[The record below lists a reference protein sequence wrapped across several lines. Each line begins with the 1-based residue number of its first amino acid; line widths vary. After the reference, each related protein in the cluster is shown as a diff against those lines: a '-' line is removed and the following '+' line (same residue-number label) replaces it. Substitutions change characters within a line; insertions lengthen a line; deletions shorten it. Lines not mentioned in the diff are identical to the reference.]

1 MVRTSDLTE
10 SQADEAKCLQ
20 DGDELSL
27 CGHPTMC
34 GPCFRPVLSD
44 GHCGLFG
51 HHMHVL
57 DEDES
62 VSKRV
67 PAVHPAP
74 VAASLMT
81 VGAVA
86 AALSTVSFSDS
97 NEMRLDSGGY
107 LGYGCGIMLEG
118 TQGRVHFV
126 ETPRPQTFSQF
137 LDERDKTAVSVEGPN
152 SYRRLY
158 KQELVNADD
167 LNVRVTN
174 LGEMDGKEKWSERTD
189 RGIVGVIRIRST
201 IILSTC
207 DETAVAAD
215 INADV
220 LTAAAQDRLSGDAA
234 SESVWLAPQ
243 GSPQIDV
250 AEASPPSAKL
260 AAAPESGFALVPSNH
275 PGVFRVGVQLGADL
289 LGPLADASPT
299 TSEWLDGQA
308 DGSLLITI
316 EPDDANDQN
325 YVAVPMFLAL
335 LNDCERPSDHSAL
348 ASLLA
353 WVILGGPPSWPLPTA
368 ENGAS

>member
-1 MVRTSDLTE
+1 MAWTSDLTA
-10 SQADEAKCLQ
+10 SQSDEAKCLQ

-27 CGHPTMC
+27 CGHPTTC

-62 VSKRV
+62 APKRV

-74 VAASLMT
+74 VAAFPMT

-97 NEMRLDSGGY
+97 NEVRLDSGGY

-118 TQGRVHFV
+118 IRGRVHFV

-137 LDERDKTAVSVEGPN
+137 MDERDKAAVSVEGSN

-167 LNVRVTN
+167 LNVMVPN
-174 LGEMDGKEKWSERTD
+174 LGEMSSDKKWSERTD
-189 RGIVGVIRIRST
+189 RCIVGIIRIRST
-201 IILSTC
+201 IVLSTC
-207 DETAVAAD
+207 DETAVTAD
-215 INADV
+215 INAGV
-220 LTAAAQDRLSGDAA
+220 LASAAQDRLSGDAA
-234 SESVWLAPQ
+234 SESVWRAPL

-250 AEASPPSAKL
+250 AGASSSAEL

-275 PGVFRVGVQLGADL
+275 PGMSGSGSNWAPTCSGRSLRPVHRH
-289 LGPLADASPT
+289 ASG
-299 TSEWLDGQA
+299 WMRRR
-308 DGSLLITI
+308 
-316 EPDDANDQN
+316 ANR
-325 YVAVPMFLAL
+325 
-335 LNDCERPSDHSAL
+335 CS
-348 ASLLA
+348 
-353 WVILGGPPSWPLPTA
+353 
-368 ENGAS
+368 